1 MEWQSCD
8 SGTLGNPCGDWYSSL
23 ETKYVVVYCDR
34 NSILYV
40 IGTNSILNEEGT
52 GMDLILSITAPSFLL
67 FHDVH

>member
-1 MEWQSCD
+1 MKNVLVGQS
-8 SGTLGNPCGDWYSSL
+8 GGPTAVYSSL
-23 ETKYVVVYCDR
+23 ETKYVVVDCDR

-40 IGTNSILNEEGT
+40 IGTNSILNKEGT